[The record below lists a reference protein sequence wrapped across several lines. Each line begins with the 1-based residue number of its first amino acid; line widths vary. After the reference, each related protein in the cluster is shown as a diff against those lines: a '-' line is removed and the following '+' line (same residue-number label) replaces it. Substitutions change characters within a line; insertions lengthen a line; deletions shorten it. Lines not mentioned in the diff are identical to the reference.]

1 MAVQGYAALEV
12 EQAYARAQF
21 LCNQVEDPAQLSQTL
36 RGLWAYYLTRADL
49 QTARTLAEQLLD
61 LAQHEHNSA
70 LLLEADRELGQTLYF
85 LGEFPRARQ
94 HLEQSLARYERQQH
108 ASHTV
113 VYGQDPGVVCR
124 SQGARTLW
132 VLGYPD
138 QAIQYLQAALSL
150 GQEIAHPYSLALARY
165 HATVVHRARGDVRMT
180 REMAEATI
188 ALATEH
194 GFLYWL
200 SVARILRGWA
210 LVQQGQGELGLAEM
224 LHGLADHLA
233 TGAELN
239 RPYALALLAG
249 AHGKVGQAK
258 EGLVVLAEALTLVQK
273 IGQHFHHA
281 ELYRLKGQL
290 TLQKFQVAESRVG
303 IAHQKVRI
311 AEAEPVGGAHP
322 TGEDEAEEY
331 FHQAIEISR
340 QQEAKSLELRATTSL
355 ARLWQQLGKKKEA
368 RQLLREIY
376 AWFTEGFDT
385 GDLKEAKALLE
396 KLS

>member
-1 MAVQGYAALEV
+1 
-12 EQAYARAQF
+12 
-21 LCNQVEDPAQLSQTL
+21 
-36 RGLWAYYLTRADL
+36 
-49 QTARTLAEQLLD
+49 
-61 LAQHEHNSA
+61 
-70 LLLEADRELGQTLYF
+70 
-85 LGEFPRARQ
+85 
-94 HLEQSLARYERQQH
+94 
-108 ASHTV
+108 
-113 VYGQDPGVVCR
+113 
-124 SQGARTLW
+124 
-132 VLGYPD
+132 
-138 QAIQYLQAALSL
+138 
-150 GQEIAHPYSLALARY
+150 
-165 HATVVHRARGDVRMT
+165 
-180 REMAEATI
+180 
-188 ALATEH
+188 
-194 GFLYWL
+194 
-200 SVARILRGWA
+200 
-210 LVQQGQGELGLAEM
+210 M

-239 RPYALALLAG
+239 RPYALALLAE

-258 EGLVVLAEALTLVQK
+258 EGLAVLAEALTLVQK

-290 TLQKFQVAESRVG
+290 TLQNLQVAESRVG

-331 FHQAIEISR
+331 FHQAIKISR